1 MFTTAVMVKLVS
13 ESYGGIKTVK
23 KSKFRQNISDLFF
36 VFCLVQQSS
45 PWLLPFLLV
54 VAVMRG
60 ANTFLSTTYLFQYAL
75 NALQGGAEIRTILF
89 PLGCIFGFML
99 VYNILLQVKNTV
111 MEIEAVKV
119 EKHIQNILQEK
130 AAHIDLACYE
140 QTSFYDTR
148 MKAIQEASGRTEKT
162 LDHVCGLFTDLI
174 TAGSICALVCLI
186 SPIFLLLSIL
196 PLIAQTLWGKKLGE
210 IRYGKDAESK
220 PAERRKEYV
229 KRIFYE
235 KDYAK
240 ELRLGQM
247 HRVLF
252 AQMRESVEQL
262 RDIAR
267 RYGYRLMWIESL
279 FALLSEI
286 IVYFGAILFSLYRTL
301 VQKAM
306 LVGDCYVTINCVTQI
321 SYIVGDVGTDIRQ
334 LYEDAK
340 FIRNIRTFLEYENA
354 VGENPGDPAA
364 GDFRELRLEGVT
376 FAYPGARKPV
386 LKDVSITVRAGER
399 IAIVGANGAGKTTLS
414 KLLLRF
420 YEPQSGGVYYNGRP
434 IASYCLASY
443 REKFATVFQDY
454 QLFSVTVAEN
464 VMRRGSLT
472 DAEKK
477 AAFAA
482 LEKADLGER
491 IGECP
496 KGIDSTLTKEFDP
509 DGIVLS
515 GGQAQKL
522 AIASALSLDAPVV
535 LLDEPSSALD
545 PIAEGRMYR
554 TIFDCCQGR
563 TMIFISHRLSSVI
576 SADRIYLLNNGE
588 IVQEGTHNELLGQGG
603 LYARLWHMQAENYL
617 DGQDSSGGE
626 TGAASD

>member
-1 MFTTAVMVKLVS
+1 M
-13 ESYGGIKTVK
+13 K
-23 KSKFRQNISDLFF
+23 KSKHRQNISDLYFLLR
-36 VFCLVQQSS
+36 LVRQSC
-45 PWLLPFLLV
+45 PWLLPFLLA

-75 NALQGGAEIRTILF
+75 NALQGGAEIRTIFL

-99 VYNILLQVKNTV
+99 VYNIMLQVKNTV

-119 EKHIQNILQEK
+119 EKHIQGILQEK

-140 QTSFYDTR
+140 QTSFYDTQ
-148 MKAIQEASGRTEKT
+148 MKALQEASGRTEKT
-162 LDHVCGLFTDLI
+162 LNHLCGLLTDLI

-186 SPIFLLLSIL
+186 SPVFLVLSLL
-196 PLIAQTLWGKKLGE
+196 PLIVQILWGGKLGE
-210 IRYGKDAESK
+210 IRYGRDAESK

-229 KRIFYE
+229 KRVFYE

-247 HRVLF
+247 YKVLF
-252 AQMRESVEQL
+252 AQMKESVEQL

-267 RYGYRLMWIESL
+267 KYGRRLMWMESF
-279 FALLSEI
+279 FALLAEI

-301 VQKAM
+301 VQKVM

-321 SYIVGDVGTDIRQ
+321 SYILEGVGTDIRQ

-340 FIRNIRTFLEYENA
+340 FIRNIRTFLEYEN
-354 VGENPGDPAA
+354 VIGENPDGPAA

-376 FAYPGARKPV
+376 FAYPGAEKPA
-386 LKDVSITVRAGER
+386 LKDVSITARAGEK
-399 IAIVGANGAGKTTLS
+399 IAIVGANGAGKTTLA

-420 YEPQSGGVYYNGRP
+420 YVPQSGEIYYNGKP
-434 IASYCLASY
+434 AASYRLASY
-443 REKFATVFQDY
+443 REKFATVFQDL
-454 QLFSVTVAEN
+454 QLFAVTVAEN
-464 VMRRGSLT
+464 VMRRGNLT

-477 AAFAA
+477 AAFAS

-491 IGECP
+491 IGGCP
-496 KGIDSTLTKEFDP
+496 EGIDSMLTKEFDP
-509 DGIVLS
+509 EGIVLS

-522 AIASALSLDAPVV
+522 AVASALALDAPVV

-554 TIFDCCQGR
+554 TLFDCCQGR

-576 SADRIYLLNNGE
+576 SADRIYLMNDGG
-588 IVQEGTHNELLGQGG
+588 IVQEGTHHELLEQGG

-617 DGQDSSGGE
+617 DGQDPLSEEPGV
-626 TGAASD
+626 ARA

>member
-1 MFTTAVMVKLVS
+1 M
-13 ESYGGIKTVK
+13 K
-23 KSKFRQNISDLFF
+23 KSKFRQSVSDLCFLLR
-36 VFCLVQQSS
+36 LVRQSS
-45 PWLLPFLLV
+45 PWLLPFLLA

-75 NALQGGAEIRTILF
+75 NALQGGAGIRTILL

-99 VYNILLQVKNTV
+99 IYNILLQVKNTV

-119 EKHIQNILQEK
+119 EKHIQGILQEK

-140 QTSFYDTR
+140 QTSFYDTQ

-162 LDHVCGLFTDLI
+162 LNHLCGLLTDLI

-186 SPIFLLLSIL
+186 SPIFLLLSLL
-196 PLIAQTLWGKKLGE
+196 PLAAQTLWGGKLGE
-210 IRYGKDAESK
+210 IRYGRDAESK

-229 KRIFYE
+229 KRVFYE

-247 HRVLF
+247 YKVLF
-252 AQMRESVEQL
+252 AQMRKSVEQL
-262 RDIAR
+262 RGIAR
-267 RYGYRLMWIESL
+267 KYGRRLMWMESF

-301 VQKAM
+301 VQKVM

-340 FIRNIRTFLEYENA
+340 FIRSIRTFLEYEN
-354 VGENPGDPAA
+354 VIGENPDGPAA
-364 GDFRELRLEGVT
+364 GDFEELRLEGVT
-376 FAYPGARKPV
+376 FAYPGAEKPA
-386 LKDVSITVRAGER
+386 LKDVSITVRAGEKV
-399 IAIVGANGAGKTTLS
+399 AIVGANGAGKTTLS

-420 YEPQSGGVYYNGRP
+420 YVPQSGRIIYNGKP
-434 IASYCLASY
+434 AASYRLASY
-443 REKFATVFQDY
+443 REKFATVFQDI
-454 QLFSVTVAEN
+454 QLFSVTAAEN
-464 VMRRGSLT
+464 VMRRGNLT

-477 AAFAA
+477 AALAA

-509 DGIVLS
+509 EGIVLS

-522 AIASALSLDAPVV
+522 AVAGALALDAPIV

-554 TIFDCCQGR
+554 TLFDCCQGR

-576 SADRIYLLNNGE
+576 SADRICLMNHGE
-588 IVQEGTHNELLGQGG
+588 IVQEGTHKELLRQGG
-603 LYARLWHMQAENYL
+603 LYARLWRMQAESYL
-617 DGQDSSGGE
+617 GEQDILGE
-626 TGAASD
+626 KTDAAGA